1 MLSLKFYYIGK
12 PSSDE
17 NLSDYVPDAFDF
29 NTPEKTADICEKEM
43 NGSKEK
49 HSVTKRNAVN
59 YSKYFKFRFL
69 IRLNNDKC
77 IIVIIFFFLCSH
89 FNNLF

>member
-17 NLSDYVPDAFDF
+17 NLSDYVPNAFDF
-29 NTPEKTADICEKEM
+29 NTPEKTADVSEKEM

-49 HSVTKRNAVN
+49 HSVTKGNPVN

-77 IIVIIFFFLCSH
+77 ITFFNFMFL
-89 FNNLF
+89 L